1 MAISNKN
8 ELADLYSFLRL
19 AYCRQPPIMP
29 PHPTPST
36 HLETLVAPNTS
47 ASVSMVQP
55 FNQIKTFSDPY
66 YNKTSVNTIYG
77 AYRLRTIERRLRLS
91 DRALKEIK

>member
-19 AYCRQPPIMP
+19 AYCRQPPIIP
-29 PHPTPST
+29 PP

-91 DRALKEIK
+91 DRALRR